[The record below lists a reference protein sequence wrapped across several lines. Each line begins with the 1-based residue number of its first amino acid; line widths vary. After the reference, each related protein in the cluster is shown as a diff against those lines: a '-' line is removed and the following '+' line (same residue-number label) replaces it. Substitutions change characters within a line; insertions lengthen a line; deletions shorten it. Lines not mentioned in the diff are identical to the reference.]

1 LEQSIWN
8 NNSKKKTRGLRRAF
22 RNFLKYTTMHTSSLP
37 NANEQSALGCW
48 SIHLPFNP
56 SYMNSKRKSNSIKR
70 FYLQTAIN
78 RVEHLIHLK
87 TTVEKEYRIY
97 FGVSFPTLQTSN
109 ILIVCSE
116 QGIER
121 FFEGFLGR
129 YMDGPQWVSLPQ
141 ERNIEK
147 EFGLHIPKELQVK
160 GYTEIFT
167 DSDYND
173 KEIWFIG
180 ELD

>member
-1 LEQSIWN
+1 
-8 NNSKKKTRGLRRAF
+8 
-22 RNFLKYTTMHTSSLP
+22 MHTSSLP

-48 SIHLPFNP
+48 SIHLPFNS
-56 SYMNSKRKSNSIKR
+56 SYMHAKRNSNSIKR

-78 RVEHLIHLK
+78 RIEHLIHLK

-97 FGVSFPTLQTSN
+97 FGVSFPNLQTSN

-160 GYTEIFT
+160 GYTETFT

-180 ELD
+180 ELE